1 MSISITLPENARP
14 HELAAAAQFFTA
26 LANWAENEEQ
36 ASEELD
42 HRANVASPQA
52 IQAVNE
58 FNASPIGR
66 AMNLSAEESAA
77 VAAAVTAHVHSAPQV
92 ASTIAADQF
101 PDVPEF
107 PSAAEAFGTAPPVPQ
122 PVITDAAAQ
131 IGIPT
136 PPPAAPAG
144 VQLDKHG
151 LPWDARIHSS
161 SKATNADGSWRKRK
175 GLNDD
180 AMVARVEVELR
191 AAQSA
196 PAAPIAPPVPQPP
209 TLTVVPSVPFA
220 PPPVPSVPPPAAA
233 SPSVPAVPAGSA
245 PTTFLAFMQALGP
258 HLASKRVT
266 TEMVNEVLA
275 AHQMPPGLPV
285 LASRP
290 DLIPSVFTGVMQKA
304 GLAPQEPTL

>member
-1 MSISITLPENARP
+1 MSISITLPDDAAAF
-14 HELAAAAQFFTA
+14 ELAAAAQFFTTMA
-26 LANWAENEEQ
+26 AGRHHYEVNGEFPNFR
-36 ASEELD
+36 D
-42 HRANVASPQA
+42 A
-52 IQAVNE
+52 IGPAHVPAVNTV
-58 FNASPIGR
+58 NVTGPT
-66 AMNLSAEESAA
+66 SAEERQ
-77 VAAAVTAHVHSAPQV
+77 AVTAAVEQI

-107 PSAAEAFGTAPPVPQ
+107 PSAAEAFGSAPPVSQ
-122 PVITDAAAQ
+122 PPPPIITDAAAQ

-180 AMVARVEVELR
+180 AMVARVEAELR

-196 PAAPIAPPVPQPP
+196 PTAASTSPVPQPP
-209 TLTVVPSVPFA
+209 PANVVPFV
-220 PPPVPSVPPPAAA
+220 PPPVPSVPPPVAA
-233 SPSVPAVPAGSA
+233 SPSVPAAPAGSA
-245 PTTFLAFMQALGP
+245 PTTFPAFMQALGP

-290 DLIPSVFTGVMQKA
+290 DLIPSVFAGVMQKA
-304 GLAPQEPTL
+304 GVI